1 MKCLVCQ
8 TDNKDGAKVCRKCG
22 VDLNL
27 PPLWRPDWKWHA
39 KVLGVIY
46 VVLIA
51 LYFGISNFLGRIPEP
66 YRMRQIP
73 SEVTPW
79 LQSK

>member
-8 TDNKDGAKVCRKCG
+8 TDNKDGIKNCRKCG

-27 PPLWRPDWKWHA
+27 SPMWKPTWAWHA

-46 VVLIA
+46 SLLVVA
-51 LYFGISNFLGRIPEP
+51 YFVISAFLSRLPAPYGLREIPKE
-66 YRMRQIP
+66 I
-73 SEVTPW
+73 TPW
-79 LQSK
+79 LK